1 MGSQVRI
8 EALKRASTLVGGP
21 VPLRRCLRV
30 SAAALALW
38 MSGAVATPTDVFL
51 KAVDLIYDRDFSEL
65 KDRT

>member
-8 EALKRASTLVGGP
+8 EALRRASAIAGGP
-21 VPLRRCLRV
+21 VPLRRYLRV

-51 KAVDLIYDRDFSEL
+51 KAVDLIVERDLSDLE
-65 KDRT
+65 KR